1 MQTIII
7 FIFLEMRDYN
17 VTVEDNFDSATIF
30 FYAFIHDS
38 SWNRWGRIWW
48 GYILFRKEHRD
59 TKTLIISGHSV
70 SRPKETNMI
79 NIFSFRL
86 RLWQVTYW
94 IRLIVNNEVMKV
106 YLETY
111 CFCSYTFWR
120 IIFTLQSVLDIINMI
135 FPKKYINLNYIFL
148 FSENEKCNIQHWVES
163 ITSDAIFNVNC
174 FFVHLIFIKISV

>member
-1 MQTIII
+1 MIPQQFFSMHLFTTLVEIDEDEYDEDI
-7 FIFLEMRDYN
+7 FCLE
-17 VTVEDNFDSATIF
+17 
-30 FYAFIHDS
+30 
-38 SWNRWGRIWW
+38 
-48 GYILFRKEHRD
+48 KEHRD

-163 ITSDAIFNVNC
+163 ITSDAIFNLYC
-174 FFVHLIFIKISV
+174 FLYI